1 MSVGKKIK
9 SLRESLGITQEQ
21 LAKKLDTTRQAIIKI
36 EKGTQEISIKMLTEA
51 SKVLNTTTDYLL
63 SAEID
68 KPLDFM
74 QSGNI
79 TLREYNYIDEDKLDR
94 LLQSAGQYEIGNV
107 KTVQQ
112 KATDKGGSLGGG
124 FDITL
129 MGKGVKSEAE
139 GSISKNVLNSVSS
152 ELSRTKINKA
162 TDLITW
168 INQNPNSMITSIESI
183 EKISKGA
190 MIQLDLD
197 LEQNKFEKALSG
209 IQELMA
215 FVNGFSPQAI
225 EEKDSKMMS
234 MMFNLLTNQQH
245 VHFISE
251 IGNNI
256 KLIGLYRKNM
266 IFDDIENYT
275 GENTVLFKVQKIIS
289 SSDGKY
295 ELLPKILSKSL
306 DDTQLDNF
314 VKGFSGLNQ
323 FGLEVSKDDMYIE
336 GPLIIYEPILSF
348 R

>member
-1 MSVGKKIK
+1 MNVGEKIK

-21 LAKKLDTTRQAIIKI
+21 LAKKLGTTRQAIIKI
-36 EKGTQEISIKMLTEA
+36 EKGTQEISVKMLTEA
-51 SKVLNTTTDYLL
+51 SKILNTTTDYLL

-74 QSGNI
+74 KSGNV

-94 LLQSAGQYEIGNV
+94 LLQSTGQYEIGNV
-107 KTVQQ
+107 KTLQQ
-112 KATDKGGSLGGG
+112 KATDKGALIDGGLD
-124 FDITL
+124 FSI
-129 MGKGVKSEAE
+129 MGKGAKSGIE
-139 GSISKNVLNSVSS
+139 GSTNKNVLNSVSS

-162 TDLITW
+162 TELITW
-168 INQNPNSMITSIESI
+168 INQNPNSMSTSIESI

-190 MIQLDLD
+190 MIQLDID

-215 FVNGFSPQAI
+215 LVKGFSPQAI
-225 EEKDSKMMS
+225 GEEDSKMMN

-245 VHFISE
+245 VHFFSE
-251 IGNNI
+251 IENNI

-266 IFDDIENYT
+266 IFDDIENYI

-306 DDTQLDNF
+306 DEAQLDNF